1 MASTTTPAKA
11 RSVLS
16 RRTLAGVLAFVTIF
30 GIAVGAA
37 APAQAGI
44 GMWYVSSS
52 WTQSYAALSSTG
64 GDGYFQAKA
73 VLGSNV
79 QWGRYSPNNTRAEA
93 NGFSPSHAAYLFR
106 NGRVWKSG

>member
-1 MASTTTPAKA
+1 MTATTTLERA
-11 RSVLS
+11 RSAVS
-16 RRTLAGVLAFVTIF
+16 RRALAAALAFVAVF

-37 APAQAGI
+37 APAHAGI

-52 WTQSYAALSSTG
+52 WVQSYAALTSTG

-73 VLGSNV
+73 VLGGNV
-79 QWGRYSPNNTRAEA
+79 KWGKYSPNNTQAQA
-93 NGFSPSHAAYLFR
+93 DGFSFSHSAFLFQ

>member
-1 MASTTTPAKA
+1 MTATATLERA
-11 RSVLS
+11 RSAVG
-16 RRTLAGVLAFVTIF
+16 RRALATALAFVAVL

-37 APAQAGI
+37 APAHAGI

-52 WTQSYAALSSTG
+52 WVQSYAALTSTG

-73 VLGSNV
+73 ALGGNV
-79 QWGRYSPNNTRAEA
+79 KWGRYSPNNTQAQVD
-93 NGFSPSHAAYLFR
+93 GFSFSHSAVLFQ

>member
-1 MASTTTPAKA
+1 MTTTATLTRGRFRP
-11 RSVLS
+11 S
-16 RRTLAGVLAFVTIF
+16 RRALATASAFVAVF

-37 APAQAGI
+37 APAHAGI

-52 WTQSYAALSSTG
+52 WVQSYAALTSTG

-73 VLGSNV
+73 ALGGNV
-79 QWGRYSPNNTRAEA
+79 KWGRYSPNNTQAQVD
-93 NGFSPSHAAYLFR
+93 GFSFSHSAVLFQ